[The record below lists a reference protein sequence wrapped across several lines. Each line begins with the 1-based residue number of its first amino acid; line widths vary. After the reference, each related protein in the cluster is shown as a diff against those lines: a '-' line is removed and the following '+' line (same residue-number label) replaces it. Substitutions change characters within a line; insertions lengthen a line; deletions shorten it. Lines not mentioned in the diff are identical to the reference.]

1 MWKSH
6 TALIARWGDSLAIH
20 LPAELAKAL
29 ELRVG
34 DEIEFIVDEPCGLEA
49 RREFDVDALYYN
61 NYGTSVASCLPIFVL
76 AGMKHDFESMLR
88 FKGQAW
94 CLPGRRSAYG

>member
-1 MWKSH
+1 MPA
-6 TALIARWGDSLAIH
+6 TAPRDSLAIH

-49 RREFDVDALYYN
+49 RREFDVDGLLQQLRYFR
-61 NYGTSVASCLPIFVL
+61 GKLP
-76 AGMKHDFESMLR
+76 ADFR
-88 FKGQAW
+88 FSRDETR
-94 CLPGRRSAYG
+94 L

>member
-49 RREFDVDALYYN
+49 RREFDVDGLLQQLRYFR
-61 NYGTSVASCLPIFVL
+61 GKLP
-76 AGMKHDFESMLR
+76 ADFR
-88 FKGQAW
+88 FSRDETR
-94 CLPGRRSAYG
+94 L